1 MQPSPRIL
9 LLLFSLLAIGPA
21 WGAEPLAGRWL
32 LNRQEVGG
40 QKTDPDPLTLRV
52 TPSGNG
58 FDFAYSV
65 PVNDVQFVSMSFSSH
80 LDGTEADVKDS
91 RGNKMGSIKITRAGA
106 SQYSVIL
113 QGANRPT
120 ASGKMTVSADGK
132 TLNVETDAKA
142 PGQAAAVHTI
152 QVFARQ

>member
-1 MQPSPRIL
+1 
-9 LLLFSLLAIGPA
+9 
-21 WGAEPLAGRWL
+21 
-32 LNRQEVGG
+32 
-40 QKTDPDPLTLRV
+40 
-52 TPSGNG
+52 
-58 FDFAYSV
+58 
-65 PVNDVQFVSMSFSSH
+65 VNDVQFVSMSFTSR

-106 SQYSVIL
+106 SQYSVVL

-132 TLNVETDAKA
+132 TLSVETDAQA

>member
-1 MQPSPRIL
+1 MVPSPRKFLIL
-9 LLLFSLLAIGPA
+9 VTLLAIVPA

-40 QKTDPDPLTLRV
+40 QKTDPDPLTLRI
-52 TPSGNG
+52 TPSANG
-58 FDFAYSV
+58 FDFAYSL
-65 PVNDVQFVSMSFSSH
+65 PVNDVQFVSMSFTSR
-80 LDGTEADVKDS
+80 LDGTDADVKDS
-91 RGNKMGSIKITRAGA
+91 RANKIGVIKITRAGA
-106 SQYSVIL
+106 SQYSVVL

-132 TLNVETDAKA
+132 TLSIQTESQA
-142 PGQAAAVHTI
+142 PGKAAVHTL